1 MSDPTIAKS
10 YSNLQTFFLVSL
22 RLLLGWYFLYE
33 GLVKIANPDWSAFG
47 YLIDSQGPLAGFFQS
62 LAANTGTLAII
73 DFLNKWGLTLIG
85 LGLILGLFNR
95 LALIFGMILLILY
108 YCSHPPLASITYIM
122 PQEGSYLWVNK
133 TLIEIFAMAVLL
145 VFPTSQIFGIDR
157 LISKW
162 FKNQVAAS

>member
-1 MSDPTIAKS
+1 MSNPTIAKN

-47 YLIDSQGPLAGFFQS
+47 YLMDSQGPLAGFFHS
-62 LAANTGTLAII
+62 LAANAATVAVI

-85 LGLILGLFNR
+85 LGLILGLFTR
-95 LALIFGMILLILY
+95 MALIFGMILLILY
-108 YCSHPPLASITYIM
+108 YCSHPPLASINYIM

-133 TLIEIFAMAVLL
+133 TLIEVVAMAVLL
-145 VFPTSQIFGIDR
+145 VFPTSQIFGLDR

-162 FKNQVAAS
+162 FKN